1 MWLFVVVVV
10 VVVVVVRWHDD
21 ELFLE
26 REEKVVIND
35 SIAIIAHHPTM
46 NERTIMSMRSRR
58 SRDINGE
65 ILLQTLRSGTRWIVD
80 ASTIRWDHADDAAA
94 AAAAAAGCDDP
105 PPDIGKTR
113 SEAEHA
119 KSPFRAPV

>member
-1 MWLFVVVVV
+1 MWLFVV

-35 SIAIIAHHPTM
+35 SIAIIAHHRTM

-58 SRDINGE
+58 SSDINGE

-80 ASTIRWDHADDAAA
+80 ASTIRWDHANA